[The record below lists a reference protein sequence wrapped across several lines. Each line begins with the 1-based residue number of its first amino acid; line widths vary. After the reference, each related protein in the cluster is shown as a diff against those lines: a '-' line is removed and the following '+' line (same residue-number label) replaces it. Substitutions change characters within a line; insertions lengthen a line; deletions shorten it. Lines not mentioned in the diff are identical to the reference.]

1 MKLIQKLLKRS
12 HSPFTRRQSKP
23 GLSLLLAGLLWG
35 AIALPAQAAQRV
47 TIRLGPFQHSVNITD
62 LETFARTGQVSASL
76 KPFESLLTPSV
87 RQMLT
92 QRLMLD
98 PTLGDKVIDNI
109 LRSPAGSQ
117 IFRSLGM
124 LVPGTNIEQLQA
136 ALAIALRQANE
147 LSAIEVLKAFPEE
160 NITINASAAVSVAL
174 KFNASYLQ
182 SQALGPLLERDL
194 TVPGSFQPAFD
205 PAAPGRQSV
214 RQKTL
219 NLHDWKRDRTIPVDL
234 YWADIPVHPYG
245 TNPSPPGPLVVI
257 SHGFGADR
265 SYLAYLAHHL
275 ASHGLTVAAIEHPGS
290 NISWLLDTSNGRN
303 LQNVVPETEFTDRP
317 RDVSFLLDEL
327 EKINRRPGIL
337 RGQLQTDRVTVIGHS
352 LGGYTALALGG
363 AQLDLSDLRQYCREQ
378 VPITR
383 SAADWLQCAATDLP
397 NQRQSLRDERVVQIM
412 ALNPLVGRLFGK
424 RGINQV
430 KVPTLILSS
439 TNDAI
444 TPALD
449 HQLRPFAQLNSP
461 KYLITAIG
469 GTHLSI
475 GNLSGYP
482 RNNLAYELQ
491 GQPVAPLRQLLQGV
505 SLAFIKQL
513 TPASETYKP
522 FLSPQYAQ
530 YLSTPELPLRF
541 SRSLPGSL
549 SEWVEMAALLNWL
562 RLG

>member
-1 MKLIQKLLKRS
+1 MKLTQILPKINRLESVQGKRR
-12 HSPFTRRQSKP
+12 HW
-23 GLSLLLAGLLWG
+23 LSLLSAGLVWG
-35 AIALPAQAAQRV
+35 AMALPAQAAQRL
-47 TIRLGPFQHSVNITD
+47 TIRLGPFQHSVSVAD
-62 LETFARTGQVSASL
+62 LETYAKTGQIPPSL
-76 KPFESLLTPSV
+76 KPLTSVLTPSV

-92 QRLMLD
+92 QRLLLD

-109 LRSPAGSQ
+109 LRSPTGSQ

-124 LVPGTNIEQLQA
+124 VVPGTSVEQLQG
-136 ALAIALRQANE
+136 ALVLALRQANG
-147 LSAIEVLKAFPEE
+147 LSVIEVLKAFPEE
-160 NITINASAAVSVAL
+160 NVTINASAALSVAL

-182 SQALGPLLERDL
+182 SQAIAPILERDL
-194 TVPGSFQPAFD
+194 TVPGGFRPAFD
-205 PAAPGRQSV
+205 PAAPGYKGV

-234 YWADIPVHPYG
+234 YWADIPLHPYG
-245 TNPSPPGPLVVI
+245 TNPPPPGPLVVI

-290 NISWLLDTSNGRN
+290 NISWLLDSSNGRDM
-303 LQNVVPETEFTDRP
+303 QNVIPETEFIDRP

-327 EKINRRPGIL
+327 EKINHRPGRL
-337 RGQLQTDRVTVIGHS
+337 RGQLSTHQVTVIGHS
-352 LGGYTALALGG
+352 LGGYTALALAG
-363 AQLDLSDLRQYCREQ
+363 AQLDLSDLRQFCREQ
-378 VPITR
+378 LPINR
-383 SAADWLQCAATDLP
+383 SAADWLQCAAVDLP
-397 NQRQSLRDERVVQIM
+397 NQRQPLRDERVVQIM

-430 KVPTLILSS
+430 KIPTLILSS

-449 HQLRPFAQLNSP
+449 HQLRPFAQLGGN
-461 KYLITAIG
+461 KYLLTTIG

-475 GNLSGYP
+475 GNLSGNP
-482 RNNLAYELQ
+482 SSNLAYELQ
-491 GQPVAPLRQLLQGV
+491 GQRVAPLRQLLQGV
-505 SLAFIKQL
+505 TLAFIKQL
-513 TPASETYKP
+513 TPAADTYKP

-549 SEWVEMAALLNWL
+549 GEWVEMAALLHWL
-562 RLG
+562 RWG